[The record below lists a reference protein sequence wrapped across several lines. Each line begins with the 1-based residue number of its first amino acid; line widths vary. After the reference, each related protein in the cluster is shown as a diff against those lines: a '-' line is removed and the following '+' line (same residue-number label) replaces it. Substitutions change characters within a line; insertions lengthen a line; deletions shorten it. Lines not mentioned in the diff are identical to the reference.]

1 MQATKT
7 LATGARFQTAIG
19 IAAAAMLALLWLTPA
34 QAQESVQRGRVIWGQ
49 KAGCIFCHGWSGDG
63 HGDEHADGAA
73 ANIRETILT
82 RDQIQEVIKCGRP
95 GSSMPRFDKFAYTDR
110 RCFGMTA
117 EELGKDVPSEP
128 PAPLQIFE
136 VDAIADYVA
145 AKLKDAGPVTK
156 EECLEFFGGVGA
168 ACDKYP
174 PKG

>member
-1 MQATKT
+1 MVANGRIANHF
-7 LATGARFQTAIG
+7 LGMICG
-19 IAAAAMLALLWLTPA
+19 IFFAAAFSGAVFAQDSVRRGQQLW
-34 QAQESVQRGRVIWGQ
+34 SQ
-49 KAGCIFCHGWSGDG
+49 KAGCPFCHGWAGDG

>member
-82 RDQIQEVIKCGRP
+82 RDQIHEVIKCGRP
-95 GSSMPRFDKFAYTDR
+95 GSAMPHFDKFAYTDK
-110 RCFGMTA
+110 RCYDATEA
-117 EELGKDVPSEP
+117 DLGKDTPPSP
-128 PAPLQIFE
+128 PTPLQIFE
-136 VDAIADYVA
+136 VDAVADYVA
-145 AKLKDAGPVTK
+145 AKIKGAGPVTAD
-156 EECLEFFGGVGA
+156 ECREYFGGAGA
-168 ACDKYP
+168 ICEKYP
-174 PKG
+174 ARK